1 MSKKKRPHGHYCK
14 ICGEYKANEKF
25 SGKGHAAHICKSCSR
40 LSAAE
45 KAAAMD
51 INRMMGFPMRRLSDG
66 EKKWLQGKMHDKCP
80 EVADTAREIYNEC
93 FPYAERNAMKKQL
106 VINTLSFEVHTEV
119 YDGYG
124 DMEMADRLFTIG
136 RKSRVL
142 TMTDFHADSREQ
154 SVVLDGG
161 KMAKLLRYIVHTLE
175 IFMWEQ
181 DYCLNPDEDDFF
193 TDIFPEEGIYIDDLE
208 EKDEALPAEPE
219 GRPSWQVHIEYS
231 NHAVQDICSYED
243 YLRIARKNCIFHS
256 WNILNRMKIVLNLS
270 KCGSGAEPTH
280 IFSTTST

>member
-51 INRMMGFPMRRLSDG
+51 INRMMNFPMRRLSDG

-80 EVADTAREIYNEC
+80 EVADTAREVYNVC

-106 VINTLSFEVHTEV
+106 VINTLSFEIHTEV

-124 DMEMADRLFTIG
+124 DMEMADRLFTID

-142 TMTDFHADSREQ
+142 TMKDFHAGSGEQ

-181 DYCLNPDEDDFF
+181 DYCLNPDEEDYDPFLDGEEDFF
-193 TDIFPEEGIYIDDLE
+193 MEDLE
-208 EKDEALPAEPE
+208 DRLEIQPPKEPE
-219 GRPSWQVHIEYS
+219 GSPSWRVQVEYS
-231 NHAVQDICSYED
+231 NHNVQDISSYND
-243 YLRIARKNCIFHS
+243 YLPERPEELYFS
-256 WNILNRMKIVLNLS
+256 LS
-270 KCGSGAEPTH
+270 EYFESGEDD
-280 IFSTTST
+280 F

>member
-1 MSKKKRPHGHYCK
+1 MPKKKNRPHGHYCK

-25 SGKGHAAHICKSCSR
+25 SGKGHAAHICKACSR

-51 INRMMGFPMRRLSDG
+51 MNRLMSFPMRRLSDS
-66 EKKWLQGKMHDKCP
+66 EKKWLQAKMHDKCP
-80 EVADTAREIYNEC
+80 EVADTAKEVYNVC
-93 FPYAERNAMKKQL
+93 FPHAERNAMKKQL

-124 DMEMADRLFTIG
+124 DMEMADRRFTIG

-142 TMTDFHADSREQ
+142 TMTDFQAESGEK
-154 SVVLDGG
+154 SVTLEGG
-161 KMAKLLRYIVHTLE
+161 QMEKLLRYIVHTLE

-193 TDIFPEEGIYIDDLE
+193 TDILPDEDIYVDDLE
-208 EKDEALPAEPE
+208 KKEEGFPTEPE
-219 GRPSWQVHIEYS
+219 GRPFWQAQVEYS
-231 NHAVQDICSYED
+231 NHTVQNIFSYED
-243 YLRIARKNCIFHS
+243 YLPDHPEE
-256 WNILNRMKIVLNLS
+256 LYLS
-270 KCGSGAEPTH
+270 LLEYFEPEDEV
-280 IFSTTST
+280 F